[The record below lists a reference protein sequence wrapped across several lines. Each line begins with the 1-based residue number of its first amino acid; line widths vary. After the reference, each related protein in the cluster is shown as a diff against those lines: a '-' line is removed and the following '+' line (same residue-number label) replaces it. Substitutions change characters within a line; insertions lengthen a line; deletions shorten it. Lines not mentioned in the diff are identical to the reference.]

1 MLLIKHRPGSRQPE
15 QYALEP
21 GLLQIPGQRRA
32 KRSLLQSKVARRD
45 YFDVGSD
52 DRVSDVESACRTTG
66 RKPPVLGRSHGAGA
80 LLRLRA
86 TARGANGAGVRR
98 GDGAQVVLRL
108 GCRGIT
114 T

>member
-52 DRVSDVESACRTTG
+52 DHVSDVESACRPTG
-66 RKPPVLGRSHGAGA
+66 RKPPVLGRSHGGCPTSPPCY
-80 LLRLRA
+80 R
-86 TARGANGAGVRR
+86 TWCEWSRGSPR
-98 GDGAQVVLRL
+98 
-108 GCRGIT
+108 
-114 T
+114 